1 MLVGDVLDVDVD
13 GCVVLVEVVGEVEVE
28 VEEDVEVVGFE
39 VVGVEVVEDPVD
51 GGADE
56 PVLVAPLLVPLL
68 AGGGAVIVDCGAD
81 TVGTEAAPAGAAAG
95 KIP

>member
-1 MLVGDVLDVDVD
+1 M
-13 GCVVLVEVVGEVEVE
+13 VLVEVVVEVVEVEVD
-28 VEEDVEVVGFE
+28 VEEDVEVVGFD

-68 AGGGAVIVDCGAD
+68 AGGGVVTVDCGGAA
-81 TVGTEAAPAGAAAG
+81 TVGTEAAPAGATAG
-95 KIP
+95 KIA

>member
-1 MLVGDVLDVDVD
+1 M
-13 GCVVLVEVVGEVEVE
+13 VLVEVEVEVE
-28 VEEDVEVVGFE
+28 VEVDVEEDVEVVGFD